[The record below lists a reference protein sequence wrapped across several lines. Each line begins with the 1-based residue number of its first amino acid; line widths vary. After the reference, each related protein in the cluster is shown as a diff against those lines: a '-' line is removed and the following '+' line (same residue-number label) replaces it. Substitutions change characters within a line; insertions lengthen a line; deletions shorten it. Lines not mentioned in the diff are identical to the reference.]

1 MLGFVLDAGAVVV
14 SQPDETSS
22 RVELILREV

>member
-14 SQPDETSS
+14 RQPEETSS
-22 RVELILREV
+22 CVELILHEV